1 MELMK
6 EKPITKITIKEICD
20 LSEMS
25 RSTFYLHYQDQFEL
39 LADIEEEVLENTEKA
54 LGNLGNAF
62 GTPDSIE
69 AYLEY
74 IKENKE
80 TFGIL
85 LCQPET
91 EDFQKKIS
99 GKIEVNVRNSVPEML
114 DNKNAKYLFTFV
126 MHGSLS
132 GCGVFLHAG
141 VEMIVAL
148 LLGDEFVVSAL
159 LYDAALLE
167 DYDAVTVADCG
178 KSVSDNKGCST
189 LHELI
194 HTVLN
199 DFLGSGID

>member
-1 MELMK
+1 MATKNNRRILVTKKILKESLMELMK

-25 RSTFYLHYQDQFEL
+25 RSTFYLHYQDQFGL

-91 EDFQKKIS
+91 EDFQKKIL

-132 GCGVFLHAG
+132 VLRTWIESGFDTNTKELAG
-141 VEMIVAL
+141 LIFAL
-148 LLGDEFVVSAL
+148 CNNIA
-159 LYDAALLE
+159 
-167 DYDAVTVADCG
+167 
-178 KSVSDNKGCST
+178 
-189 LHELI
+189 H
-194 HTVLN
+194 
-199 DFLGSGID
+199 